1 MSTTRID
8 SHHHLWRYNDRD
20 YVWMS
25 DAMSILRRDFL
36 LPEYEAAL
44 AKTGIRGAVT
54 VQARQTIEETRWLL
68 ELAQTA
74 TIIRGVVGWVPL
86 VDPAIRA
93 YLDEFAQNP
102 RLKGV
107 RHVLHDEPD
116 DDYMLRDD
124 FNRGVGLLQEYG
136 LVYDILIFEHHLPQT
151 IRLVD
156 RHPNQV
162 FIVDHIAKPRI
173 RAHLLSPW
181 REKLRELA
189 RRENVY
195 CKVSGMVTE
204 ADWKDWT
211 PEGLAPY
218 FDVVL
223 ASFGPKRIMFGS
235 DWPVLNLAASY
246 PGWVETVQRAFAAL
260 SESEQS
266 RIWGETAAEAYRLD
280 RERS

>member
-1 MSTTRID
+1 MFRGRID

-20 YVWMS
+20 YTWMS
-25 DAMSILRRDFL
+25 AAMGVLRRDFL
-36 LPEYEAAL
+36 LPEFEEAL
-44 AKTGIRGAVT
+44 GQGGIEGAVT
-54 VQARQTIEETRWLL
+54 VQARQTTEETRWLL
-68 ELAQTA
+68 DLTQTTA
-74 TIIRGVVGWVPL
+74 TIRGVVGWAPL
-86 VDPAIRA
+86 AHPSVRER
-93 YLDEFAQNP
+93 LEEFAHSP
-102 RLKGV
+102 KLKGV

-124 FNRGVGLLQEYG
+124 FNRGVGLLREYG
-136 LVYDILIFEHHLPQT
+136 LVYDILIFEHHLPRT
-151 IRLVD
+151 IEFVD

-162 FIVDHIAKPRI
+162 FTVDHIAKPRI
-173 RAHLLSPW
+173 RSRLLSPW
-181 REKLRELA
+181 REWLRELA

-204 ADWKDWT
+204 ADWKAWT
-211 PEGLAPY
+211 PEDLTPY

-223 ASFGPKRIMFGS
+223 STFGPKRIMFGS

-246 PGWVETVQRAFAAL
+246 PRWVETVQRAFATL

-266 RIWGETAAEAYRLD
+266 RIWGETAVEAYSLD

>member
-1 MSTTRID
+1 VSSDRID
-8 SHHHLWRYNDRD
+8 SHHHLWRYNERD

-25 DAMSILRRDFL
+25 DGMSILRRDFL
-36 LPEYEAAL
+36 LPEFAEAL
-44 AKTGIRGAVT
+44 RQSGIQGVVT
-54 VQARQTIEETRWLL
+54 IQARQMIEETRWLL
-68 ELAQTA
+68 SLAQTSA
-74 TIIRGVVGWVPL
+74 IIRGVVGWVPL
-86 VDPAIRA
+86 AHPSVREQ
-93 YLDEFAQNP
+93 LEKFAQNP

-124 FNRGVGLLQEYG
+124 FNRGVGLLEEYG
-136 LVYDILIFEHHLPQT
+136 LVYDILIFERHLPQA

-173 RAHLLSPW
+173 GAHLLSPW

-211 PEGLAPY
+211 LEDLAPY

-223 ASFGPKRIMFGS
+223 STFGPKRIMFGS

-246 PGWVETVQRAFAAL
+246 PRWVEMVQRAFAAL
-260 SESEQS
+260 SEWEQS
-266 RIWGETAAEAYRLD
+266 RIWGETAAEAYRLV